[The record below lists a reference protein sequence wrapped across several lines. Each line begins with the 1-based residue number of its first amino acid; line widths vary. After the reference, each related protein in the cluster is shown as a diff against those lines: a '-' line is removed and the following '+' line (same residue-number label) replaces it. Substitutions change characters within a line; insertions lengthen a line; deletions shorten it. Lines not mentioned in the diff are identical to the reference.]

1 MNFNAG
7 SFDLNPLRRVPDILE
22 FQEEEKVVSYKN
34 KGLSSLDSE
43 DLCLQEGKNPSSK
56 GISAEGRHSSAAL
69 CQEVERNGDHD
80 AVRAGTV
87 SPIL

>member
-1 MNFNAG
+1 MKTLSSSIELNVKRIAPG
-7 SFDLNPLRRVPDILE
+7 S
-22 FQEEEKVVSYKN
+22 SYRN

-56 GISAEGRHSSAAL
+56 GISAEGGHSSAVL
-69 CQEVERNGDHD
+69 CQEVERNRDQD

-87 SPIL
+87 SPFCDTQDSTC